1 MRYIIS
7 QIVALWEN
15 TTEKNVPP
23 DQAEPNQPYEEMIHS
38 WRPWEHIYALMK
50 VQKPPFVTP
59 YNAYGKYVVK
69 LYWMVCDFFIV
80 YRICSSEKI
89 SDETLESNN
98 DTLRKYL
105 KC

>member
-23 DQAEPNQPYEEMIHS
+23 EQADGSQPYEEMIHS

-69 LYWMVCDFFIV
+69 LYWMV
-80 YRICSSEKI
+80 SSLYLSLI
-89 SDETLESNN
+89 SNSGKSSWTDKLVLFKTV
-98 DTLRKYL
+98 TI
-105 KC
+105 